1 MKSKTYK
8 FAFID
13 QKGNIGGGIKYAKQ
27 LLSNFNKF
35 YKNVRID
42 YYASPNS
49 IKFFQ
54 TERLNL
60 ENITIKEL
68 SSLKLNEKGIFS
80 LKNSGKI
87 LKQVQ
92 EKFLIKNK
100 YLNHYFSGNLNLE
113 LEKKIKNYDFAFF
126 LWPYLIDMP
135 NIKVK
140 KLIVLH
146 DFMFKY
152 YFGGSGSFNS
162 KEIELQNLYLNK
174 WVKSSE
180 IILTS
185 NYMKNEFLKFY
196 PKTKKK
202 HTHIIPVAPLTQ
214 FKTMN
219 TNSNIKKFKIK
230 SKFILCPTVDKP
242 HKNIFNLIKAF
253 NLVKKKF
260 KNLSLV
266 FCGAGTNLINGNFIS
281 NGVQI
286 SKNPRDIYGLGYVSD
301 DELKKLIMN
310 AELTINPSIYD
321 AGNGSGLDAWQ
332 LGSPVLMSNIPPFK
346 EQLKFHKVDAITFDP
361 HNYFDISKKIISLLK
376 LSKSKKKYMVEISK
390 KNLRKYNWKS
400 VVDKYYK
407 LINNLE

>member
-113 LEKKIKNYDFAFF
+113 LEKKIKN
-126 LWPYLIDMP
+126 
-135 NIKVK
+135 
-140 KLIVLH
+140 
-146 DFMFKY
+146 
-152 YFGGSGSFNS
+152 
-162 KEIELQNLYLNK
+162 
-174 WVKSSE
+174 
-180 IILTS
+180 
-185 NYMKNEFLKFY
+185 
-196 PKTKKK
+196 
-202 HTHIIPVAPLTQ
+202 
-214 FKTMN
+214 
-219 TNSNIKKFKIK
+219 
-230 SKFILCPTVDKP
+230 
-242 HKNIFNLIKAF
+242 
-253 NLVKKKF
+253 
-260 KNLSLV
+260 
-266 FCGAGTNLINGNFIS
+266 
-281 NGVQI
+281 
-286 SKNPRDIYGLGYVSD
+286 
-301 DELKKLIMN
+301 
-310 AELTINPSIYD
+310 
-321 AGNGSGLDAWQ
+321 
-332 LGSPVLMSNIPPFK
+332 
-346 EQLKFHKVDAITFDP
+346 
-361 HNYFDISKKIISLLK
+361 
-376 LSKSKKKYMVEISK
+376 
-390 KNLRKYNWKS
+390 
-400 VVDKYYK
+400 
-407 LINNLE
+407 